1 MRKTPL
7 ALLRSLPFID
17 RPFGFTLAPEANTE
31 LDAEQGVRKVLAL
44 LDAAKARQ
52 NDLLRKGTPA
62 RIPER
67 AYVRVSTW
75 YDQRSYSDH
84 SGVIVEPSDPARA
97 EDRAAAIF
105 LGDCLSAAFP
115 VPKTGNY
122 KPSGL
127 VSHNVEKGETI
138 YESGCYG
145 IGD

>member
-7 ALLRSLPFID
+7 ALLRSLPFSE
-17 RPFGFTLAPEANTE
+17 RPFGFTLAPESNVE
-31 LDAEQGVRKVLAL
+31 LDSERAVRQVLAL
-44 LDAAKARQ
+44 LDAAKAKYRAIPLGQ
-52 NDLLRKGTPA
+52 QRA
-62 RIPER
+62 AVPER
-67 AYVRVSTW
+67 GYVRVSTW

-97 EDRAAAIF
+97 EDRAAALF

-122 KPSGL
+122 KPSGF
-127 VSHNVEKGETI
+127 VSHDVAKGETV